1 MFEAVVLACAINYA
15 NACVKFTD
23 MYGPYKTKQECD
35 IRAVYMLADI
45 RQMAPVPHRY
55 KVMCVYGEAT

>member
-23 MYGPYKTKQECD
+23 TQGPYKTKQECD
-35 IRAVYMLADI
+35 IRVVHMLADI
-45 RQMAPVPHRY
+45 RQMAPVPHKY
-55 KVMCVYGEAT
+55 KAMCVYGETT